1 MAKTRVN
8 GADSQAV
15 TRESSYSGRSAI
27 AISAAVLF
35 LVLVISVLGLTIRG
49 QRQPQAGAGTP
60 PGVSPAPNGQVDS
73 AQAGSLCSAAAAPDH
88 LRVVAAYDTT
98 ESSALAM
105 DGAGGNQARPIGANT
120 SPNQPVV
127 VCFLDRSDGTEFP
140 VPHPPNGLAYTRER
154 LTLTLDGRQY
164 QQAYGSSS
172 NLPALRPS

>member
-1 MAKTRVN
+1 MAKTRLN
-8 GADSQAV
+8 GVDSQAV
-15 TRESSYSGRSAI
+15 TRESSYSGRRAI

-35 LVLVISVLGLTIRG
+35 LVLVVSVLGLSIRG
-49 QRQPQAGAGTP
+49 QLQPQAGAGAP
-60 PGVSPAPNGQVDS
+60 PGASPAPKGPVDS

-98 ESSALAM
+98 ESRAIAM
-105 DGAGGNQARPIGANT
+105 DGPGGHQARPIGDNS

-140 VPHPPNGLAYTRER
+140 VPHPPDGLAYTRER

-164 QQAYGSSS
+164 QPAYGSSS
-172 NLPALRPS
+172 YLPALRPS